1 MTSLHPNERQ
11 RREAKLQREL
21 GPGLVAL
28 MRDPEVREVMVN
40 PDGRVFVDHARTGLG
55 RTSITVESIHMKAA
69 LGTLAALLDTVIT
82 QDQPVLQAELELF
95 GGRIEG
101 MRAPVVSAPSLAFR
115 KKATQIF
122 SLAKYVESGRLSAA
136 RKHLLE
142 TAIAEKK
149 NILVV
154 GGTGTGKTTFI
165 NALLQDLGRQEPA
178 SRIVLIED
186 TRELQCNL
194 ENTVGLRAVPGV
206 ATMDA
211 LLRTT
216 LRLRPDR
223 IVVGEVRGPEAL
235 TLLKSWNT
243 GHPGGFASLHA
254 NDALSALRRMELL
267 VQEGCG
273 HRLPELIAEV
283 VDVIVHLERGA
294 RVEGILRVLGHAGGR
309 YETEIL
315 EAR

>member
-1 MTSLHPNERQ
+1 MH
-11 RREAKLQREL
+11 EL
-21 GPGLVAL
+21 A
-28 MRDPEVREVMVN
+28 D
-40 PDGRVFVDHARTGLG
+40 F
-55 RTSITVESIHMKAA
+55 
-69 LGTLAALLDTVIT
+69 
-82 QDQPVLQAELELF
+82 
-95 GGRIEG
+95 
-101 MRAPVVSAPSLAFR
+101 
-115 KKATQIF
+115 
-122 SLAKYVESGRLSAA
+122 
-136 RKHLLE
+136 
-142 TAIAEKK
+142 
-149 NILVV
+149 
-154 GGTGTGKTTFI
+154 

-223 IVVGEVRGPEAL
+223 IVVGEVRGREAL